1 MSLWW
6 AKKDQLDGDQMRLI
20 ERLPMRENHL
30 VLGPP
35 GSGKTNVLLRR
46 AQYVRSQGMPNVLVL
61 SFTRALTEFVKTG
74 CYDDQNREIFP
85 KNLVSTIEGWTRSL
99 YKEHGQALPDT
110 DHMKFVERKAF
121 VASAALELV
130 NRNKLPRFETIFVDE
145 AQDLL
150 AEEVALL
157 RAWSPT
163 LFMVGDDRQ
172 RIYDYA
178 AGLDAV
184 RAQVADLNEERLTS
198 HYRLAPELCE
208 MADRIQTAENGQ
220 ALLTNSHYTG
230 PKPGKIEKNGP
241 LKRSAQL
248 SAAADRLHD
257 QLRVYGDLIAQGDRL
272 GVIVPRTEDRE
283 LVLRTFD
290 TDERLAGK
298 SQIIRARSGDEDD
311 YDYNPA
317 FDPERPISILTEK
330 GSKGLEFRAAHWLFC
345 DEDQQY
351 RTAETY
357 YTMVTRPKTRL
368 DLYFASDLPM
378 TLAKAYTPPADP
390 EW

>member
-6 AKKDQLDGDQMRLI
+6 ASKDQLDNDQMRLI
-20 ERLPMRENHL
+20 ERLPLRDNHL

-74 CYDDQNREIFP
+74 CYDAQGREIFP
-85 KNLVSTIEGWTRSL
+85 RNLVSTIEGWIRFL
-99 YKEHGQALPDT
+99 YKEHKTRLPET
-110 DHMKFVERKAF
+110 DHLKLPQRKALI
-121 VASAALELV
+121 ASSALEFV
-130 NRNKLPRFETIFVDE
+130 HQNKLPRFEAIFVDE

-150 AEEVALL
+150 AEEVELL
-157 RAWSPT
+157 RAWSST
-163 LFMVGDDRQ
+163 LFLVGDNRQ
-172 RIYDYA
+172 KIWTNA

-184 RAQVADLNEERLTS
+184 RDQVNDLKEERLTT
-198 HYRLAPELCE
+198 HYRLAEELCE

-220 ALLTNSHYTG
+220 PLMTNSQYRG
-230 PKPGKIEKNGP
+230 PKPGKIKPNGP
-241 LKRSAQL
+241 MGRTAQI
-248 SAAADRLHD
+248 AKAADRLYD
-257 QLRVYGDLIAQGDRL
+257 QLRVYEDLIRQGDRL
-272 GVIVPRTEDRE
+272 GVIVQRTEDRV
-283 LVLRTFD
+283 LVKKAFD
-290 TDERLAGK
+290 ADERLVGK
-298 SQIIRARSGDEDD
+298 AQIIRARSGADEDRD
-311 YDYNPA
+311 HDPA
-317 FDPERPISILTEK
+317 FDPSCPISILTEK

-378 TLAKAYTPPADP
+378 TLAKAYSPPAEMD
-390 EW
+390 W